1 MKDKRFGIRQAFFY
15 FRYLMINL
23 SNLQNPEIKNL
34 ELLAR
39 QVVEGFITG
48 IHKSPFHGFSVEF
61 SEHKLY
67 NKGESTRH
75 IDWKLFAKTEKLYT
89 KKYEE
94 ETNLRCH
101 IIIDNSA
108 SMHYPVVKE
117 QRLDQLNKI
126 GFSAVAAASLIEV
139 LKRQRDAVGLSIYAD
154 SYQYY
159 APEKGSDRHRKMLLQ
174 QLENLLTTTSNAT
187 TETYAYLHEIAKK
200 IHRRSLLFL
209 FTDMFQSN
217 THQEEL
223 FEALRHLKYNKHEVV
238 LFHTFDSKTEFKFDF
253 DNSPKKFVDIET
265 GEEVNLF
272 AENIQEN
279 YTKLV
284 DSYFKELKNKCL
296 QYKISY
302 VPVDIQEG
310 FHQVLVRYFLSR
322 QKMM

>member
-1 MKDKRFGIRQAFFY
+1 
-15 FRYLMINL
+15 MIDL
-23 SNLQNPEIKNL
+23 SNIQNSEIKNL

-39 QVVEGFITG
+39 QIVEGFITG

-108 SMHYPVVKE
+108 SMHYPIVKE
-117 QRLDQLNKI
+117 QQINHLNKV
-126 GFSAVAAASLIEV
+126 GFSAVASACLMEV
-139 LKRQRDAVGLSIYAD
+139 LKRQRDAVGLSIFAD

-159 APEKGSDRHRKMLLQ
+159 APEKGSDRHRKMILH
-174 QLENLLTTTSNAT
+174 QLEKLVTGNSDAT
-187 TETYAYLHEIAKK
+187 TETYQYLHEIAEK
-200 IHRRSLLFL
+200 IHRRSLIFL
-209 FTDMFQSN
+209 FTDMFQTN
-217 THQEEL
+217 IDEEKM

-238 LFHTFDSKTEFKFDF
+238 LFHTFDMKTELNFDF
-253 DNSPKKFVDIET
+253 ENSPKKFVDVET
-265 GEEVNLF
+265 GETVNLF
-272 AENIQEN
+272 AENIKEN

-302 VPVDIQEG
+302 VPVDIQQG
-310 FHQVLVRYFLSR
+310 VHQVLTSYFLSR

>member
-1 MKDKRFGIRQAFFY
+1 
-15 FRYLMINL
+15 MIDL
-23 SNLQNPEIKNL
+23 SNIQNSEIKNL

-39 QVVEGFITG
+39 QIVEGFITG

-117 QRLDQLNKI
+117 QRINQLNKV
-126 GFSAVAAASLIEV
+126 GFSAVASACLMEV
-139 LKRQRDAVGLSIYAD
+139 LKRQRDAVGLSIFAD

-159 APEKGSDRHRKMLLQ
+159 APEKGSDRHRKMILH
-174 QLENLLTTTSNAT
+174 QLEKLVTGNSDAT
-187 TETYAYLHEIAKK
+187 TETYQYLHEIAEK
-200 IHRRSLLFL
+200 IHRRSLIFL
-209 FTDMFQSN
+209 FTDMFQTN
-217 THQEEL
+217 IDEEKM

-238 LFHTFDSKTEFKFDF
+238 LFHTFDMKTELNFDF
-253 DNSPKKFVDIET
+253 ENSPKKFVDVET
-265 GEEVNLF
+265 GETVNLF
-272 AENIQEN
+272 ADNIKEN

-302 VPVDIQEG
+302 VPVDIQQG
-310 FHQVLVRYFLSR
+310 VHQVLTSYFLSR

>member
-1 MKDKRFGIRQAFFY
+1 
-15 FRYLMINL
+15 MINL
-23 SNLQNPEIKNL
+23 SQVQGSEIKNL

-48 IHKSPFHGFSVEF
+48 MHKSPFHGFSVEF

-101 IIIDNSA
+101 LIVDNSA
-108 SMHYPVVKE
+108 SMHYPQVKT
-117 QRLDQLNKI
+117 QNLDNLNKI
-126 GFSAVAAASLIEV
+126 GFSAVAAASLMEV
-139 LKRQRDAVGLSIYAD
+139 LKRQRDAVGLSIYSD
-154 SYQYY
+154 TYEYY
-159 APEKGSDRHRKMLLQ
+159 APEKGSDRHRKMVLH
-174 QLENLLTTTSNAT
+174 QLENLLTSTSNT
-187 TETYAYLHEIAKK
+187 STETYQFLHEIAEK
-200 IHRRSLLFL
+200 IHRRSLIFL

-217 THQEEL
+217 TEQEAL

-238 LFHTFDSKTEFKFDF
+238 LFHTFDGKTEFDFNF
-253 DNSPKKFVDIET
+253 DNAPKKFVDVET

-272 AENIQEN
+272 SENIQEH

-284 DSYFKELKNKCL
+284 DAYFKELKNKCL
-296 QYKISY
+296 QYKIDY
-302 VPVDIQEG
+302 VPVDIQLG
-310 FHQVLVRYFLSR
+310 FSQVLTSYFLSR
-322 QKMM
+322 QKML

>member
-48 IHKSPFHGFSVEF
+48 MHKSPFHGFSVEF

-126 GFSAVAAASLIEV
+126 GFSAVAAASLMEV

-217 THQEEL
+217 TYQEEL

-310 FHQVLVRYFLSR
+310 FHQVLARYFLSR

>member
-108 SMHYPVVKE
+108 SMYYPIVKE

-126 GFSAVAAASLIEV
+126 GFSAVAAASLMEV

-159 APEKGSDRHRKMLLQ
+159 APEKGSNRHRKMLLQ

>member
-1 MKDKRFGIRQAFFY
+1 
-15 FRYLMINL
+15 MIDL
-23 SNLQNPEIKNL
+23 SNIQNSEIKNL

-39 QVVEGFITG
+39 QIVEGFITG

-117 QRLDQLNKI
+117 QRVNQLNKV
-126 GFSAVAAASLIEV
+126 GFSAVASACLMEV
-139 LKRQRDAVGLSIYAD
+139 LKRQRDAVGLSIFAD

-159 APEKGSDRHRKMLLQ
+159 APEKGSDRHRKMILH
-174 QLENLLTTTSNAT
+174 QLEKLVTGNSDAT
-187 TETYAYLHEIAKK
+187 TETYQYLHEIAEK
-200 IHRRSLLFL
+200 IHRRSLIFL
-209 FTDMFQSN
+209 FTDMFQTN
-217 THQEEL
+217 IDEEKM

-238 LFHTFDSKTEFKFDF
+238 LFHTFDMKTELNFDF
-253 DNSPKKFVDIET
+253 ENSPKKFVDVET
-265 GEEVNLF
+265 GETVNLF
-272 AENIQEN
+272 AENIKEN

-302 VPVDIQEG
+302 VPVDIQQG
-310 FHQVLVRYFLSR
+310 VHQVLTSYFLSR

>member
-1 MKDKRFGIRQAFFY
+1 
-15 FRYLMINL
+15 MINL
-23 SNLQNPEIKNL
+23 SQVQGSEIKNL

-48 IHKSPFHGFSVEF
+48 MHKSPFHGFSVEF

-101 IIIDNSA
+101 IIVDNSA
-108 SMHYPVVKE
+108 SMHYPEVKTQKLE
-117 QRLDQLNKI
+117 SLNKI

-139 LKRQRDAVGLSIYAD
+139 LKRQRDAVGLSIYSD
-154 SYQYY
+154 TYEYY
-159 APEKGSDRHRKMLLQ
+159 APEKGSDRHRKMILH
-174 QLENLLTTTSNAT
+174 QLEKLLTSSSKAS
-187 TETYAYLHEIAKK
+187 TETYQFLHEIAEK
-200 IHRRSLLFL
+200 IHRRSLIFL
-209 FTDMFQSN
+209 FTDMLQSN
-217 THQEEL
+217 TDQEAL

-238 LFHTFDSKTEFKFDF
+238 LFHTFDGKTEFNFDF
-253 DNSPKKFVDIET
+253 DSVPKKFVDVET

-272 AENIQEN
+272 SENIQEH
-279 YTKLV
+279 YTELV

-296 QYKISY
+296 QYKIDY
-302 VPVDIQEG
+302 VPVDIQIG
-310 FHQVLVRYFLSR
+310 FSQVLTSYFLSR